1 MRVRGVRALRAFQV
15 SPGGDEVTGRGDGD
29 LSAQNAALAAEVAR
43 LRAENAALV
52 AQLTEVP
59 SAPPCTEMT
68 SAVFLV
74 RRTPCNSRK

>member
-52 AQLTEVP
+52 AQLAEVTR
-59 SAPPCTEMT
+59 SAPHCI
-68 SAVFLV
+68 AA
-74 RRTPCNSRK
+74 